1 MRQHGVP
8 LNRIVL
14 ANCAQLSQRER
25 NNLSTS
31 ARTRGATIEAVYD
44 RGFFASRLRRD
55 GEWRSKLLGLSADP
69 ITLSRVPSDL
79 AESPW
84 RELPLVGRSEEVE
97 ELSAARSDQVLSGP
111 PGVGKTR
118 VLADIAGA
126 YFVDP
131 DADFGRLAD
140 DLRWLRPQLLVVDD
154 AGAAEQLI
162 RRLVRFRIVER
173 DAADYRIITVC
184 WPDEVDRVS
193 QWLGSD
199 QNVQLDLLERFQ
211 MDQLLLSLGITGQLA
226 RAEILDQSEG
236 RPGWA
241 ISIGDMLLRV
251 SDTTSLRNG
260 QALLGQV
267 QGYFLRAALPHET
280 ADLLAT
286 VAAVGEV
293 TETELGEVASEL
305 EIPKPQ
311 VVRLL
316 AGAAKSGLIDVQS
329 KYDARQKRHI
339 RHLSVRPPMLAD
351 ALVAERAFTADVQAS
366 IFERL
371 LGAGPI
377 NSKR

>member
-1 MRQHGVP
+1 M
-8 LNRIVL
+8 
-14 ANCAQLSQRER
+14 
-25 NNLSTS
+25 
-31 ARTRGATIEAVYD
+31 
-44 RGFFASRLRRD
+44 
-55 GEWRSKLLGLSADP
+55 
-69 ITLSRVPSDL
+69 
-79 AESPW
+79 
-84 RELPLVGRSEEVE
+84 
-97 ELSAARSDQVLSGP
+97 
-111 PGVGKTR
+111 
-118 VLADIAGA
+118 LADIAGA